1 MRRSKNPG
9 LKECTRPTMSR
20 ASSALRSSKLEAID
34 SSASSREFHL
44 LRRLAALGLGSPRDE
59 FRITFQKSKVDLAHP
74 LGEKLAASVG
84 SATIATSGKFDKP
97 RLRQIGP
104 GPVQP
109 VGEQR
114 LIAAGQP
121 ELPFLDGDLQGLAN
135 FVLQPRN
142 ANLVVALPNRLQ
154 RRQHELLKTGHAHFF
169 LRSPYPTQDYMRKTP
184 NRVGSTPAL
193 SVAENASDRTRRVSR
208 GVTMPS
214 SQRRAVA

>member
-1 MRRSKNPG
+1 
-9 LKECTRPTMSR
+9 MSR
-20 ASSALRSSKLEAID
+20 ASSALMSSKLDAIALLRVVPR
-34 SSASSREFHL
+34 ASFF
-44 LRRLAALGLGSPRDE
+44 RRLAALALGSPGDE
-59 FRITFQKSKVDLAHP
+59 FRIALQRSEVDLAHP
-74 LGEKLAASVG
+74 LGEQLPASVG
-84 SATIATSGKFDKP
+84 RATVAASGQFDQP

-104 GPVQP
+104 GPVEP

-121 ELPFLDGDLQGLAN
+121 ELPILDGDLERLAD

-142 ANLVVALPNRLQ
+142 TDLVITLPNRLQ
-154 RRQHELLKTGHAHFF
+154 RRQHELLKTGHAHLF
-169 LRSPYPTQDYMRKTP
+169 LTLPPNPPKNYMRKTP
-184 NRVGSTPAL
+184 NRVGSVPAL